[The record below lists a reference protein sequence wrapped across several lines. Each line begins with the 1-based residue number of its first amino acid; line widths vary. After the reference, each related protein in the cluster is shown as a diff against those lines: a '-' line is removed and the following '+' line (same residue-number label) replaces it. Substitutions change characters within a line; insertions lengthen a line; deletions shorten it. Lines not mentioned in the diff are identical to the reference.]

1 MLTLEK
7 VALINELKM
16 LEVVLLAM
24 NKELEKRLALVR
36 GQKLCVVCDKPL
48 HGEDVAHQECYRKE
62 WADVRLDI
70 KE

>member
-1 MLTLEK
+1 MIKNLQKELVELELLTA
-7 VALINELKM
+7 ALLGFN
-16 LEVVLLAM
+16 A
-24 NKELEKRLALVR
+24 ELEKRLALVR